1 MQLHLLCG
9 KSPFL
14 WIKAVLSNEWS
25 KVKIYTYH
33 EIFEQTIRICAELE
47 KLSHCEMEVVAVQ
60 GLESVNSMER
70 YSIEFERDLDRFK
83 PVEEDVILFYSGTV
97 PHLAILVSNLNYRS
111 LMKFHSGKF
120 IVSGHIEKSIDE
132 YEFDLDQ
139 FFKLQGYS
147 LVKKRGNT
155 SLTLRD
161 AAGEIIFKGD
171 KITNVE
177 LSYFGKILIDWK
189 KPESSGQ
196 RKKSVAGI
204 LQLIELFGRHSMEH
218 NIEDPIIE
226 NWLKNVNMPFEMESE
241 EE

>member
-14 WIKAVLSNEWS
+14 WIKAALSHEWS
-25 KVKIYTYH
+25 KVRIYTYH
-33 EIFEQTIRICAELE
+33 EIFEQTMRICAELQ
-47 KLSHCEMEVVAVQ
+47 KLSQCEIEVVAVQ

-70 YSIEFERDLDRFK
+70 YSIEFERELDRFK

-97 PHLAILVSNLNYRS
+97 PHLAILISKLNYRS

-120 IVSGHIEKSIDE
+120 IVCGHIEKSIDE
-132 YEFDLDQ
+132 YKLNLEQ

-147 LVKKRGNT
+147 LVREKSNT
-155 SLTLRD
+155 SLALDDT
-161 AAGEIIFKGD
+161 AGEIIFKSNI
-171 KITNVE
+171 ITNIE
-177 LSYFGKILIDWK
+177 LSYFGKIQIDWK
-189 KPESSGQ
+189 KPVSSGQ
-196 RKKSVAGI
+196 RKRSVVGI
-204 LQLIELFGRHSMEH
+204 LQLIELFGRHSIEH

-226 NWLKNVNMPFEMESE
+226 NWLKNVNMPFDMESE

>member
-25 KVKIYTYH
+25 KVKIYTYQ
-33 EIFEQTIRICAELE
+33 EIFEQTILICA
-47 KLSHCEMEVVAVQ
+47 KLNEISDCKMEVVAIQ

-70 YSIEFERDLDRFK
+70 FSVEFERDLDRFK

-97 PHLAILVSNLNYRS
+97 PHLAILVSKLNYRS

-132 YEFDLDQ
+132 YKLDLDQ

-147 LVKKRGNT
+147 LIREKSNT
-155 SLTLRD
+155 SLALDDT
-161 AAGEIIFKGD
+161 AGEIIFKSNI
-171 KITNVE
+171 ITNIE
-177 LSYFGKILIDWK
+177 LSYFGKIQIDWK
-189 KPESSGQ
+189 KPVSSGQ
-196 RKKSVAGI
+196 RKKSVSGI
-204 LQLIELFGRHSMEH
+204 LQLIELFGRHSIEH